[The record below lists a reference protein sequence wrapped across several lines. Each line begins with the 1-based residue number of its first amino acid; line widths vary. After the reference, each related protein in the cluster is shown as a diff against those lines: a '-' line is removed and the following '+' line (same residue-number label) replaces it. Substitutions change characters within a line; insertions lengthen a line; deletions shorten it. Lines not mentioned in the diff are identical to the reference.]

1 METPTPP
8 GSATVAGRKKK
19 AGRAPRPTK
28 VCALVF
34 GPCTTANHHLQRST
48 QSVLVPLFDEMTHQG
63 PIEYNFQPD
72 AKSVS
77 PVLRLHNYTDHP
89 PQAKFDIDLVE
100 KLVGMVKDKYDEV
113 GHPPHWQ
120 PAASDPTLQEGCS
133 SIFVV
138 DYKSF
143 NKMSP
148 SQIQEVHRDRH
159 ILVTGVDSGRPIHF
173 DAEGLQML
181 SDIDS
186 DVYIQRV

>member
-1 METPTPP
+1 MTKWATRLIGNQPHPTQHFKR
-8 GSATVAGRKKK
+8 VAL
-19 AGRAPRPTK
+19 A
-28 VCALVF
+28 
-34 GPCTTANHHLQRST
+34 
-48 QSVLVPLFDEMTHQG
+48 
-63 PIEYNFQPD
+63 Y
-72 AKSVS
+72 
-77 PVLRLHNYTDHP
+77 
-89 PQAKFDIDLVE
+89 
-100 KLVGMVKDKYDEV
+100 
-113 GHPPHWQ
+113 
-120 PAASDPTLQEGCS
+120 
-133 SIFVV
+133 FVV